1 MIRDFRYALRMLKKS
16 PGFTFVVVLTLAL
29 GIGANSTIF
38 SWISATLLNPIPGVT
53 HTANLVTVMR
63 GERSDHPTPPF
74 SYPDLRDLRDR
85 SRSFSGLLGY
95 HDDFMSLTGA
105 GKPER
110 IYGALTSTN
119 YFDVLGLRMMVGR
132 GFVPEEEQQ
141 RAGATVAVISY
152 SVWQSHFGLDP
163 TVVGKTIQ
171 INRHSYTIIGV
182 TPREFRGCK
191 TGLRT
196 DIWIPLAMDQAVWG
210 SNRPDDRGNFWLN
223 VLGKLRPGITDRQAE
238 AELNVIMQEI
248 AERFPEAHRDSPN
261 QITLDPLWRSP
272 FGVNGYLYKV
282 LPMLIGLAA
291 VLLLLACANVANLLL
306 VRSVARRREI
316 AIRLSMGATRG
327 QLVRQLLVESL
338 MLGLSA
344 GIVAVLMTMG
354 TAHSLAAF
362 FPPSTLPLTHDA
374 HLDQRVLLATTVVSI
389 LTALIFGI
397 LPAIRSSSMPLQAV
411 LKEEATNVSVAFHK
425 NRLSSGLVIAQISL
439 SLLLLVCAGL
449 FTRSLQKAQ
458 QSDPG
463 FVPDHVLLASYETSP
478 AGYSRTTSVAFN
490 RSVLAKLAA
499 LPGVEA
505 VTLADFSPLSFSI
518 HTEYLQLQGYVP
530 QPHESMEISRA
541 IVGPNYF
548 HTMKTNLISGRDFT
562 DQDAPE
568 SQRVAIVNQ
577 ALADRYW
584 PGEDAIGKQASD
596 GDQSFTI
603 VGVARNAKYRL
614 LTYAFEPVIYLP
626 MYQAYRSTQD
636 TTIHV
641 RVSGEPKAMA
651 IPVEQA
657 VHELNPELPLFNV
670 NPLTETMKFGTIFEH
685 VAATFA
691 GSFGL
696 LAMLLAAVGIYGVVA
711 YTTRQRTREIGI
723 RMALGAEKVQI
734 YKLVLGQGLRLTLA
748 GLVVGMGLSLAVAR
762 LLKSKLYAVGSTDAL
777 TFVSVA
783 VLLSVV
789 TLIAC
794 HIPARRA
801 TNIEP
806 TIALRC
812 E

>member
-1 MIRDFRYALRMLKKS
+1 MIQDFRYAFRMFKKS
-16 PGFTFVVVLTLAL
+16 PGFTVVVVLTLAL

-53 HTANLVTVMR
+53 HMANLVTVMR

-74 SYPDLRDLRDR
+74 SYPDFQDLRDG
-85 SRSFSGLLGY
+85 SRSFSALLGY
-95 HDDFMSLTGA
+95 HDDYMSLTGA

-119 YFDVLGLRMMVGR
+119 YFDVLGLRMIVGR

-152 SVWQSHFGLDP
+152 SVWQSHFALDRL
-163 TVVGKTIQ
+163 VVGKTIQ

-182 TPREFRGCK
+182 TPRQFRGCK

-196 DIWIPLAMDQAVWG
+196 DIWIPLTMDQAVWG
-210 SNRPDDRGNFWLN
+210 SNRPDDRGTFWLN

-238 AELNVIMQEI
+238 AELNLLMQGI

-282 LPMLIGLAA
+282 LPMLVGLAA

-338 MLGLSA
+338 MLSLSG
-344 GIVAVLMTMG
+344 GILAILMTIW

-362 FPPSTLPLTHDA
+362 FPPTTLPLTHDA
-374 HLDQRVLLATTVVSI
+374 HLDQRVLLGTTAVSI

-397 LPAIRSSSMPLQAV
+397 LPAIRSSSLPVQAV
-411 LKEEATNVSVAFHK
+411 LKEEANNVSLSFHK
-425 NRLSSGLVIAQISL
+425 SRLSSSLVIAQISL

-463 FVPDHVLLASYETSP
+463 FEPDHVLLASYELSP
-478 AGYSRTTSVAFN
+478 AGYSRTTSVTFN
-490 RSVLAKLAA
+490 RGVLAKVAA

-548 HTMKTNLISGRDFT
+548 HTMKTSLISGRDFT
-562 DQDAPE
+562 DGDAPE

-596 GDQSFTI
+596 GDQRFTI

-614 LTYAFEPVIYLP
+614 LTYAPEPVIYLP

-641 RVSGEPKAMA
+641 RVSGSPRAMA
-651 IPVEQA
+651 FPVEQA
-657 VHELNPELPLFNV
+657 VYELNPELPLFNV
-670 NPLTETMKFGTIFEH
+670 NPLTVTMKFGTIFEH

-723 RMALGAEKVQI
+723 RIALGAEKVQI
-734 YKLVLGQGLRLTLA
+734 YKLVLGQGLRLMLA
-748 GLVVGMGLSLAVAR
+748 GLVVGMALSLAVTR

-777 TFVSVA
+777 TFASVA

-801 TNIEP
+801 TSIEP
-806 TIALRC
+806 TVALRC

>member
-548 HTMKTNLISGRDFT
+548 HTMRTSLISGRDFT

>member
-1 MIRDFRYALRMLKKS
+1 MIQDFRYAFRMFKKS
-16 PGFTFVVVLTLAL
+16 PGFTVVVVLTLAL

-74 SYPDLRDLRDR
+74 SYPDFRDLRDG

-95 HDDFMSLTGA
+95 HDDYMSLTGA

-119 YFDVLGLRMMVGR
+119 YFDVLGLRMIVGR

-152 SVWQSHFGLDP
+152 SVWQSHFGLDRL
-163 TVVGKTIQ
+163 VVGKTIQ

-196 DIWIPLAMDQAVWG
+196 DIWIPLTMDQAVWG
-210 SNRPDDRGNFWLN
+210 SNRPDDRGTFWLN

-238 AELNVIMQEI
+238 AELNLLMQGI

-282 LPMLIGLAA
+282 LPMLVGLAA

-338 MLGLSA
+338 MLSLSG
-344 GIVAVLMTMG
+344 GILAILMTIW

-362 FPPSTLPLTHDA
+362 FPPTTLPLTHDA
-374 HLDQRVLLATTVVSI
+374 HLDQRVLLGTTAVSI

-397 LPAIRSSSMPLQAV
+397 LPAIRSSSLPVQAV
-411 LKEEATNVSVAFHK
+411 LKEEANNVSLSFHK
-425 NRLSSGLVIAQISL
+425 SRLSSSLVIAQISL

-463 FVPDHVLLASYETSP
+463 FEPDHVLLASYELSP
-478 AGYSRTTSVAFN
+478 AGYSRTTSVTFN
-490 RSVLAKLAA
+490 RGVLAKVAA

-548 HTMKTNLISGRDFT
+548 HTMKTSLISGRDFT
-562 DQDAPE
+562 DGDAPE

-596 GDQSFTI
+596 GDQRFTI

-614 LTYAFEPVIYLP
+614 LTYAPEPVIYLP

-641 RVSGEPKAMA
+641 RVSGSPRAMA
-651 IPVEQA
+651 FPVEQA

-670 NPLTETMKFGTIFEH
+670 NPLTVTMKFGTIFEH

-734 YKLVLGQGLRLTLA
+734 YKLVLGQGLRLMLA
-748 GLVVGMGLSLAVAR
+748 GLVVGMALSLAVTR

-777 TFVSVA
+777 TFASVA

-801 TNIEP
+801 TSIEP
-806 TIALRC
+806 TVALRC